1 MLRLGILGS
10 TNGTDMQAIIDAI
23 GQGKLNAK
31 IKLVISNN
39 QEAYILKRAQKNN
52 IPNKYISDKNLDRH
66 KFGAL
71 ITKNFIELNVDIIL
85 LIGFMK
91 ILSDSFCLKW
101 KDKIL
106 NVHPSL
112 LPKYATRLPGA
123 RLIRKVVFSHILC
136 SVICPIISMISY
148 TIRVRCVKSK
158 RVFSNVKP
166 DSSPEHNAIHHPNT
180 YHERH
185 AVGHAVIGVCG
196 RPRLCM
202 SVCEF
207 VHLCMCACVL
217 ECLQCM
223 LAHVLC
229 V

>member
-31 IKLVISNN
+31 IKLVISNK

-66 KFGAL
+66 KFGSL
-71 ITKNFIELNVDIIL
+71 ITKNFTEFNVDIIL

-112 LPKYATRLPGA
+112 LPRYAGGMNNGVHEQVLKNKEDETGCTIHYVTEEVDSGPI
-123 RLIRKVVFSHILC
+123 LIQKKC
-136 SVICPIISMISY
+136 SVLVNDSVE
-148 TIRVRCVKSK
+148 TLKK
-158 RVFSNVKP
+158 RVQQ
-166 DSSPEHNAIHHPNT
+166 
-180 YHERH
+180 
-185 AVGHAVIGVCG
+185 
-196 RPRLCM
+196 
-202 SVCEF
+202 
-207 VHLCMCACVL
+207 L
-217 ECLQCM
+217 EGEAFIEALNFIEKKNY
-223 LAHVLC
+223 A
-229 V
+229 

>member
-31 IKLVISNN
+31 IKLVISNK

-52 IPNKYISDKNLDRH
+52 ILNKYISDKNLDRH
-66 KFGAL
+66 KFGSL
-71 ITKNFIELNVDIIL
+71 ITKNFTELNVDIIL

-112 LPKYATRLPGA
+112 LPKYAGGMNNGVHEQVLKNKEDETGCTIHYVTEEVDSGPI
-123 RLIRKVVFSHILC
+123 LIQKKC
-136 SVICPIISMISY
+136 SVLSNDSVE
-148 TIRVRCVKSK
+148 TLKK
-158 RVFSNVKP
+158 RVQQLEGEAFIEALNFIEKKNHALSL
-166 DSSPEHNAIHHPNT
+166 IH
-180 YHERH
+180 
-185 AVGHAVIGVCG
+185 I
-196 RPRLCM
+196 
-202 SVCEF
+202 
-207 VHLCMCACVL
+207 
-217 ECLQCM
+217 
-223 LAHVLC
+223 
-229 V
+229 